1 MGPMGA
7 AQSASQPASPYAWI
21 RTPLTVVLM
30 LMSQSMNWQ
39 SPALLMAVRGAFI
52 SMVGALIFFFYQIK
66 GDVEARFEADQ
77 DYRERKVW
85 IRRQKPKSWMSSLFG
100 DDQGPQRPK
109 ADEVRCF
116 LADGGGTERGR
127 MGGRGAPQRPGCGL
141 QAQGPPTPQHVGAP
155 AGPPL
160 STAPPLLTVNGDP
173 QYVETTEGTLE
184 REGANKAFQATLSSA
199 MMPMGASFFF
209 GVHFMLLIQVLN
221 VPFTMLE
228 DRMLKRHLWP
238 SLLGS
243 PEDELPPVETLVA
256 EPSGI
261 LFADPSVVPP
271 TLQLLRRKAR
281 AKRAAEGKD
290 PAVVPADG
298 ADPQLGLG
306 GRRPVRTQARLTA
319 AAHGAGGGGIKA
331 AGAGSSGEDQ
341 VAASAAG
348 ADDDDLDIDEVSYG
362 EGYDE
367 LMEDAIFGAWE
378 DDEAVNTRAIEA
390 LGEQKK
396 PLAYATDEQG
406 WTFLMVA
413 SGSRATPQRA
423 VERMLELGC
432 GPADAED
439 ADGWSALHWA
449 AMHDCPQ
456 AVRAIARWELG
467 RVLPVQ
473 EGSPAR
479 LLGMLERRNKDGKTP
494 LDLADDE
501 GSELAAAALREA
513 ADACAGAK
521 PVARGKKSKGMSAR
535 TTEPEPASSASAAG
549 AAAAGDKGAGK
560 RRGGARD
567 EVTAA
572 ADELD

>member
-1 MGPMGA
+1 MGA

-52 SMVGALIFFFYQIK
+52 SMVGALLFFFYQIK

-77 DYRERKVW
+77 EYRERKVW

-109 ADEVRCF
+109 ADE
-116 LADGGGTERGR
+116 
-127 MGGRGAPQRPGCGL
+127 
-141 QAQGPPTPQHVGAP
+141 
-155 AGPPL
+155 
-160 STAPPLLTVNGDP
+160 
-173 QYVETTEGTLE
+173 YVETTEGTLE

-513 ADACAGAK
+513 AAACAGAK
-521 PVARGKKSKGMSAR
+521 PVARGKKSKGMPAR